1 MAGSP
6 RRFSIPQCSASTHR
20 RALSIPGGSRA
31 FPDAARSLLLGAC
44 LSLWATAP
52 AHAQNLGTFRWQ
64 LQPYCNVV
72 TMHIVG
78 VAGVYTLEG
87 YDDQCGAPTRAP
99 LTGVATPNPD
109 GTIGF
114 GLNVVTT
121 PGGRG
126 VQIDARILLPAMNG
140 PWTDSQGN
148 TGTFVLTPA
157 GGTGGSPR
165 PVAAKIGAAAVDSS
179 QVQLRV
185 AEPCSNGRVIQRVH
199 GDGRVTCVPG
209 LTQTDGGAA
218 NLSHTNG
225 LVINSPPWT
234 TTPIPAEGP
243 GRRMMWHA
251 GKAALRAGEA
261 IGTEWD
267 DANIGLWSTAFG
279 TNVTASGTTS
289 FAAGSNAYAFGSSA
303 VALGFN
309 VAAVGTGSVAVG
321 SNARSDAGAFT
332 FADRSVSAV
341 LASGPNQ
348 FNARAAG
355 GVGFYTSTNLTAGV
369 ELKPGASAWSSV
381 SDVTRKE
388 NFRNLDG
395 DAVLAELA
403 RMPIREWN
411 YKAQD
416 AAIRH
421 VGPTAQDFHAAFG
434 LGEDPLR
441 ISTIDA
447 DGIALAAI
455 QALEARTKMYEARI
469 AALEQQLA
477 ALRATTGGGR

>member
-1 MAGSP
+1 MSRWCLVTSFVALGSLAAGAADL
-6 RRFSIPQCSASTHR
+6 SAQS
-20 RALSIPGGSRA
+20 
-31 FPDAARSLLLGAC
+31 
-44 LSLWATAP
+44 
-52 AHAQNLGTFRWQ
+52 LGTFKWQ

-72 TMHIVG
+72 TVNVTG

-87 YDDQCGAPTRAP
+87 YDDQCGAPSRAP

-114 GLNVVTT
+114 GLHVVTS

-126 VQIDARILLPAMNG
+126 VQIEARITMASLTG

-148 TGTFVLTPA
+148 AGTFVLTPG

-165 PVAAKIGAAAVDSS
+165 PAAAKVGATAVDSS

-185 AEPCSNGRVIQRVH
+185 AESCTSSQVIQRVH
-199 GDGRVTCVPG
+199 SDGRVTCVPG
-209 LTQTDGGAA
+209 LGKTDGGATD
-218 NLSHTNG
+218 LSQTNG
-225 LVINSPPWT
+225 LVLNSAPFVA
-234 TTPIPAEGP
+234 TPIPAQGP
-243 GRRMMWHA
+243 GRRLMWHA

-267 DANIGLWSTAFG
+267 DATVGLWSTAFG
-279 TNVTASGTTS
+279 INATASGTAS
-289 FAAGSNAYAFGSSA
+289 IAAGANAYAFGSSA

-309 VAAVGTGSVAVG
+309 VAATGTGSVALG
-321 SNARSDAGAFT
+321 SDARSDTGAFT

-341 LASGPNQ
+341 LASGPNE
-348 FNARAAG
+348 FNVRSAG
-355 GVGFYTSTNLTAGV
+355 GAGFYTNTTLTAGV

-381 SDVTRKE
+381 SDVNRKE
-388 NFRNLDG
+388 NFRDLDG
-395 DAVLAELA
+395 ADVLVRLA
-403 RMPIREWN
+403 RMSIREWN

-416 AAIRH
+416 ATIRH
-421 VGPTAQDFHAAFG
+421 VGPTAKDFHAAFG

-455 QALEARTKMYEARI
+455 QSLEARTRAYEVRLK
-469 AALEQQLA
+469 ALEQELA
-477 ALRATTGGGR
+477 ALRAATGGVR

>member
-1 MAGSP
+1 M
-6 RRFSIPQCSASTHR
+6 SASTTGR
-20 RALSIPGGSRA
+20 SRYQEVHVRSLI
-31 FPDAARSLLLGAC
+31 ARSLLLGAC
-44 LSLWATAP
+44 LSLWATGP
-52 AHAQNLGTFRWQ
+52 AHAQDLGTFRWQ

-72 TMHIVG
+72 TLHIVG

-126 VQIDARILLPAMNG
+126 VQVDARILLPAMSG
-140 PWTDSQGN
+140 PWIDSQDN
-148 TGTFVLTPA
+148 TGTFVLTPG

-165 PVAAKIGAAAVDSS
+165 PVAAKIGATSVDSS
-179 QVQLRV
+179 QVQLRI
-185 AEPCSNGRVIQRVH
+185 AQQCQNGGVIQRVH
-199 GDGRVTCVPG
+199 SDGRVTCVPG
-209 LTQTDGGAA
+209 LAQTEGGAA
-218 NLSHTNG
+218 DLSQTNG
-225 LVINSPPWT
+225 LVINSPAWS
-234 TTPIPAEGP
+234 TTPIPAQGP
-243 GRRMMWHA
+243 GRRLMWHA

-261 IGTEWD
+261 VSTEWD
-267 DANIGLWSTAFG
+267 EANVGLWSTAFG
-279 TNVTASGTTS
+279 ANVTAPGTAS
-289 FAAGSNAYAFGSSA
+289 FAAGSNAYALGSSA
-303 VALGFN
+303 IALGFN
-309 VAAVGTGSVAVG
+309 VAATGTASVAVG
-321 SNARSDAGAFT
+321 SNARSDTGAFT

-341 LASGPNQ
+341 FASGPNQ

-355 GVGFYTSTNLTAGV
+355 GVGFYTNANLTAGV

-381 SDVTRKE
+381 SDVNRKE
-388 NFRNLDG
+388 NFRDLDG
-395 DAVLAELA
+395 DDVLAKLA

-421 VGPTAQDFHAAFG
+421 AGPTAQDFHAAFG

-455 QALEARTKMYEARI
+455 QALETRTKTYEARI

-477 ALRATTGGGR
+477 VLSATTGGVR